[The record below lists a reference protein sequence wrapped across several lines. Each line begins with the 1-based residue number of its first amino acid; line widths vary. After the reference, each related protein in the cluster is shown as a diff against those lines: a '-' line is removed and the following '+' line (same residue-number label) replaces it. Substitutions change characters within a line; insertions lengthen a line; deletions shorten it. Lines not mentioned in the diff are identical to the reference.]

1 MSSRWIVFVSVLSTI
16 PWYQTQRS
24 CCRTSS
30 NTSGPLGTS
39 DLSATTIYITKKK
52 KAKYLFGGGVAVLAG
67 LLDYI
72 LVDLVGL
79 VVRCVVLICHL

>member
-1 MSSRWIVFVSVLSTI
+1 MSSCWIVFVSVRSTI

-30 NTSGPLGTS
+30 NTSDPLGTS

-67 LLDYI
+67 LLDSI

-79 VVRCVVLICHL
+79 VVRCVILICHL

>member
-1 MSSRWIVFVSVLSTI
+1 MSVRSTI

-30 NTSGPLGTS
+30 NTSDPLGTS
-39 DLSATTIYITKKK
+39 DLSAATIYITKKKK

-67 LLDYI
+67 LLDSI

-79 VVRCVVLICHL
+79 VVMCGSYLPSLKPQ

>member
-1 MSSRWIVFVSVLSTI
+1 MSSCWIVFLSVRSTI

-39 DLSATTIYITKKK
+39 DLPATTIYITKKK
-52 KAKYLFGGGVAVLAG
+52 KKKKNIINFEKKKSKVPLWWRCGGACGAS
-67 LLDYI
+67 
-72 LVDLVGL
+72 
-79 VVRCVVLICHL
+79 

>member
-1 MSSRWIVFVSVLSTI
+1 MSSCWIVFLSVRSTI

-30 NTSGPLGTS
+30 NTSDPLGTS

-52 KAKYLFGGGVAVLAG
+52 KKGKVPLWWRCGGACGAS
-67 LLDYI
+67 
-72 LVDLVGL
+72 
-79 VVRCVVLICHL
+79 